1 MQRRKSAMYSLSL
14 RCGRTDGACKAKRGL
29 QQSYV
34 RPLSWLTLFNIAVT
48 ELDLINA
55 FLSVSHTV
63 VNVDFSKTI
72 R

>member
-1 MQRRKSAMYSLSL
+1 MQGRESAMCSLSL
-14 RCGRTDGACKAKRGL
+14 TCGRTDGACKAKRGL
-29 QQSYV
+29 NPSYV

-55 FLSVSHTV
+55 FRSVSHTV

-72 R
+72 C